1 MKKANAADDAKAALK
16 SQWNAASECLDEK
29 SRRVLAASTA
39 EALGCGG
46 NQIVHETAGL
56 SVKAISP

>member
-1 MKKANAADDAKAALK
+1 
-16 SQWNAASECLDEK
+16 
-29 SRRVLAASTA
+29 LAASTA